1 MDPIQLWIISLII
14 GSIVIVVVAVLLG
27 AILAAAKSI
36 DHHARLIW
44 TVGKEIAGNTVTIW
58 VLDTIRQRSDH
69 THDAVKK
76 LDKTAQSI
84 NATLQR
90 HGSSR

>member
-58 VLDTIRQRSDH
+58 ALDTVRQRLDH
-69 THDAVKK
+69 THDAIKD
-76 LDKTAQSI
+76 LAKTVDAV

-90 HGSSR
+90 RGSSR